1 MAKLIKI
8 LFHFI
13 GCIFSIFIGLLL
25 IFKENNLSKHLVL
38 SNILSAFSKLFTLI
52 PYLKPKVCPNKVVYD
67 SDIKKINSDKFELI
81 HTDTMIEIVSGKGRY
96 PILSAIAY
104 FIQDLL
110 IYIQWKL
117 SQILGFWIFYLL
129 PYYIIDFLK

>member
-8 LFHFI
+8 SFHFI

-52 PYLKPKVCPNKVVYD
+52 PYLKPMVCPNKVVYD

-110 IYIQWKL
+110 IYIQ
-117 SQILGFWIFYLL
+117 
-129 PYYIIDFLK
+129 

>member
-8 LFHFI
+8 SFHFI

-25 IFKENNLSKHLVL
+25 IFKENNLSQHLVL

-110 IYIQWKL
+110 LLYTMKIKSNSWIWD
-117 SQILGFWIFYLL
+117 ILFTSLL
-129 PYYIIDFLK
+129 YY